1 MSVKAQVQVEITSV
15 KDIKDAA
22 EAAQSVADIAKS
34 TAEATS
40 QHFWTDDEGA
50 HITTTEQGETVTGG
64 NTLITAEGTEV
75 RDGDKTLASF
85 KKGGAVIGAN
95 NTQKIRVT
103 DKAFEA
109 ANADGKI
116 AAKISSEYGTEPITE
131 TESISVSE
139 AGTLVLS
146 FAPVAGSAI
155 TVNVGG
161 PSVTGGSL
169 TFTQGTAETKVV
181 FGSNP
186 IAYDGDK
193 TFRGMSRAK
202 FTYISSQPNGKVLS
216 LADGAVS
223 AKWNGDFY
231 ARKIDTKGVTIS
243 GESLADLFS
252 GVISVGYEDKSLNI
266 AAGGNTGE
274 STINLSKDGYN
285 ARCICGWDM
294 SGTGA
299 SNCTISKLFINQ
311 TDQQL
316 HYYVKNTG
324 SSKATPK
331 LRIYILYTKNN

>member
-1 MSVKAQVQVEITSV
+1 MSVKAQAQVEITSV
-15 KDIKDAA
+15 KDIKDA
-22 EAAQSVADIAKS
+22 ADIAKS

-64 NTLITAEGTEV
+64 NTLITGEGTEV

-95 NTQKIRVT
+95 NTQKIRIT
-103 DKAFEA
+103 DKDFEA
-109 ANADGKI
+109 VSADGKI
-116 AAKISSEYGTEPITE
+116 AAGISSEYGTEQITE
-131 TESISVSE
+131 TETLWDLSG
-139 AGTLVLS
+139 ADTLVLS

-155 TVNVGG
+155 TVDVF
-161 PSVTGGSL
+161 GSSA
-169 TFTQGTAETKVV
+169 TFTQGTAETKVLTSKL
-181 FGSNP
+181 GAYT
-186 IAYDGDK
+186 ITYDGDR
-193 TFRGMSRAK
+193 TFTGSHAAK
-202 FTYISSQPNGKVLS
+202 FTYKSSQPNGKVLS

-223 AKWNGDFY
+223 AKWNGNFY
-231 ARKIDTKGVTIS
+231 ARKIDTKDVTIS

-252 GVISVGYEDKSLNI
+252 GVISVGYEDKSLSI

-274 STINLSKDGYN
+274 STIDLSKSGYS
-285 ARCICGWDM
+285 ARCICGWNM

-324 SSKATPK
+324 SSKATPTI
-331 LRIYILYTKNN
+331 RTYVLYTKYN

>member
-1 MSVKAQVQVEITSV
+1 MSVKAQAQVEITSV

-22 EAAQSVADIAKS
+22 YTAKS

-64 NTLITAEGTEV
+64 NTLITGEGTEV

-103 DKAFEA
+103 DKDFEA

-131 TESISVSE
+131 TETLFVSE

-146 FAPVAGSAI
+146 FAPVARSAI
-155 TVNVGG
+155 TVKLGG
-161 PSVTGGSL
+161 PSVTGGSV

-181 FGSNP
+181 FGSP

-193 TFRGMSRAK
+193 TFRGMSSAK
-202 FTYISSQPNGKVLS
+202 FTYTSSQPNGKVLS

-231 ARKIDTKGVTIS
+231 ARKIDTKGITIS

-274 STINLSKDGYN
+274 STIDLSKDGYS
-285 ARCICGWDM
+285 ARCICGWNM

-324 SSKATPK
+324 SSKAAPTI
-331 LRIYILYTKNN
+331 RTYILYTKNN

>member
-95 NTQKIRVT
+95 NTQKIRIT
-103 DKAFEA
+103 DKDFEA

-116 AAKISSEYGTEPITE
+116 AAKISSEYGTEQITE
-131 TESISVSE
+131 TEILSVSE

-155 TVNVGG
+155 TVNGSG
-161 PSVTGGSL
+161 YSV

-181 FGSNP
+181 FGSYP

-193 TFRGMSRAK
+193 TFTGMSRAK

-285 ARCICGWDM
+285 ARCICGWNM

-324 SSKATPK
+324 SSKATPTI
-331 LRIYILYTKNN
+331 RIYILYTKNN